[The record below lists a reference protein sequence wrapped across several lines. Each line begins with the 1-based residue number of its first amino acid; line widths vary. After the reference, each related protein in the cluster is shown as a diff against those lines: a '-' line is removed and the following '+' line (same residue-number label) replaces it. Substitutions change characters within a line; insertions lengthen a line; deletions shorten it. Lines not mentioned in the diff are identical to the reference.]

1 MIARARARGLHP
13 FLLTLTVRHSAG
25 MDLAPMLAG
34 VARAWRAFV
43 AGRSWI
49 ALRDALGIAGWVRGI
64 ESTHGP
70 HGWHPH
76 IHALVLSSAG
86 ADEWAHHRPMIAR
99 RWADIVRRV
108 LGPDYVP
115 DMVHGVDVR
124 PTDARS
130 YIVKLA
136 FEVTGAG
143 KGASAG
149 HRTPWDIAR
158 AVAERADPSDV
169 ALWRQW
175 QAATFGH
182 RALTWSAGARDLLG
196 REPKT
201 DEQCAEEP
209 TAPTDVVV
217 ATFSAIEWRV
227 LMLAGAL
234 STLLDV
240 AECASARDV
249 YVTAWRIIHARA
261 RAGDE
266 MARIAITH
274 PWCACAHWRE

>member
-1 MIARARARGLHP
+1 
-13 FLLTLTVRHSAG
+13 LTLTVRHSAG

-49 ALRDALGIAGWVRGI
+49 ALRDTLGIAGWIRGI

-70 HGWHPH
+70 NGWHPH
-76 IHALVLSSAG
+76 IHALILSSASS
-86 ADEWAHHRPMIAR
+86 DEWARHRSAISAR
-99 RWADIVRRV
+99 WRQIVGRV

-115 DMVHGVDVR
+115 DDAHGVDVR
-124 PTDARS
+124 PTDATS
-130 YIVKLA
+130 YVVKLG
-136 FEVTGAG
+136 FEVS
-143 KGASAG
+143 GASKTPAPG

-158 AVAERADPSDV
+158 AVADHGARADV
-169 ALWRQW
+169 ALWREW
-175 QAATFGH
+175 QTATYGH
-182 RALTWSAGARDLLG
+182 RALTWSHGARDLLG
-196 REPKT
+196 RDLKT
-201 DEQCAEEP
+201 DAECAQERE
-209 TAPTDVVV
+209 APTDVTIAVF
-217 ATFSAIEWRV
+217 APIEWRV

-266 MARIAITH
+266 LARIAVTH